1 MRRISRLDLLPYR
14 SEIVLAVV
22 AGPFLL
28 PRGNR
33 EEREANRLEGGRS
46 LEVGRRGRTL
56 QRTKKDHPRD
66 V

>member
-28 PRGNR
+28 PRGTGR
-33 EEREANRLEGGRS
+33 KGRPTEGGRW
-46 LEVGRRGRTL
+46 LERGGGRTL
-56 QRTKKDHPRD
+56 PRTKKDHPRD